1 MWAPEALGAT
11 RGMKMKST
19 FRMAVA
25 AVAGLAVGAGG
36 LAVAQT
42 AGDERIHACRADR
55 DGAVR
60 LVDPGEACRK
70 GESAVSWSVR
80 GPEGPVGPTGPPGAP
95 GAPGAEGP
103 RGPDGPA
110 GPAGPA
116 GADGV
121 SGFQIITGNSGA
133 ANSDRQKMVALT
145 CPAGKVA
152 IGGGAGIA
160 LPPPNGTVGAPP
172 SLTTSEPAGN
182 KPGNMG
188 WSATATEPDGLYTG
202 NWTLSATVICAYPN

>member
-1 MWAPEALGAT
+1 M
-11 RGMKMKST
+11 RGT

-25 AVAGLAVGAGG
+25 ATAGLAVGAGG

-60 LVDPGEACRK
+60 LVNPGDACRK

-80 GPEGPVGPTGPPGAP
+80 GPQGPVGPQGAAGP
-95 GAPGAEGP
+95 EGP
-103 RGPDGPA
+103 QGPA

-116 GADGV
+116 GADGADGVDGV
-121 SGFQIITGNSGA
+121 SGWQIITGDSGA

-160 LPPPNGTVGAPP
+160 LPPPSGTVGAPP
-172 SLTTSEPAGN
+172 SITTSQPAGN

-188 WSATATEPDGLYTG
+188 WSATATEPDATYTG
-202 NWTLSATVICAYPN
+202 DWKLSASVICAYPN